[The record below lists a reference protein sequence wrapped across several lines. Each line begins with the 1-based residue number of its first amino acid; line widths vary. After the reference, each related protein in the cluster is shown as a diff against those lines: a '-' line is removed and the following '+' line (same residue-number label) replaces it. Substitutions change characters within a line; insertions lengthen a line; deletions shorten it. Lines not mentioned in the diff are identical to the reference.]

1 MNEKLSLLVAD
12 DEPIIRHRVRMMLGD
27 RFRVEEVDTAE
38 SARVAA
44 QQDYDAILLDIVFP
58 DGNGIEICRE
68 LKAREPHR
76 TVVITSSLETVDA
89 WNQAFQAGADG
100 YLEKREL
107 LGLDPRKIVLTICNL
122 IERNHLRQ
130 LTEETNR
137 RQAELLSVLS
147 HDVRAPFQAL
157 LGTIQLLQKSRIP
170 EDAARNVDTL
180 YGCAREQ
187 LAFINS
193 LLDLLRLESGS
204 DQLRRFTVDINVPV
218 NQCVQTL
225 RVLAEAKDIALSTDL
240 QPNLPPVEADLGKL
254 SQLMNNV
261 VSNAIKFTPRGGS
274 ISVRTRIQTR
284 KDTPGVEIRVQDT
297 GIGIAPENRE
307 KIFQRFGRVR
317 DQGTAGEKGTGLGL
331 SICRQIIQLHG
342 GTIEISSGRRGGTV
356 VTSWLPLDAPS
367 VDQNPSASTGITEE
381 EAHTTGPRVSS
392 QGSASLWTGAS

>member
-1 MNEKLSLLVAD
+1 MNEKFSLLVAD
-12 DEPIIRHRVRMMLGD
+12 DEPLIRRRVRMMLGD
-27 RFRVEEVDTAE
+27 RFSVEEVATAE
-38 SARVAA
+38 SARLAA
-44 QQDYDAILLDIVFP
+44 QEDYDAILLDIVFP

-89 WNQAFQAGADG
+89 WNQAFRAGADG

-157 LGTIQLLQKSRIP
+157 LGTIQLLRKSRIP
-170 EDAARNVDTL
+170 KDAARNVDTL

-193 LLDLLRLESGS
+193 LLELLRLESGS
-204 DQLRRFTVDINVPV
+204 DELRRFPVDINVPV
-218 NQCVQTL
+218 NQCLQTL
-225 RVLAEAKDIALSTDL
+225 GVLAEAKEIALSTDL
-240 QPNLPPVEADLGKL
+240 QPNLPPAEADPGKL
-254 SQLMNNV
+254 SQLMNNF

-274 ISVRTRIQTR
+274 ISVTTRIRTRR
-284 KDTPGVEIRVQDT
+284 DTPGVEIRVQDT
-297 GIGIAPENRE
+297 GMGIPPPNRE

-317 DQGTAGEKGTGLGL
+317 DRGTEGEKGTGLGL
-331 SICRQIIQLHG
+331 SICRQIAQLHG
-342 GTIEISSGRRGGTV
+342 GTIEISSGQLRGTV
-356 VTSWLPLDAPS
+356 VRAWLPLHAPS
-367 VDQNPSASTGITEE
+367 DDEIPTASTGRTE

-392 QGSASLWTGAS
+392 QGSESLWTGAS